1 MFELFGFIQLCF
13 KMIVYESK
21 NKLNFLYKI
30 VAGKQ
35 KLLQQAKLY
44 KGKKTAID
52 FLPSLPSRREKEKKT
67 NTFCLFIYLL
77 SIFSFHI
84 VRLS

>member
-13 KMIVYESK
+13 KMTVYESK

-44 KGKKTAID
+44 KGKKTTID
-52 FLPSLPSRREKEKKT
+52 FLPSLPSRREKEKT
-67 NTFCLFIYLL
+67 RIPSAYLFTFYLF
-77 SIFSFHI
+77 SSH
-84 VRLS
+84 R